1 MTAKASG
8 PGWYIPDLRN
18 YYDEKVEIKDGVMY
32 RKKNVLQ
39 IWWTHNTLGKP
50 FDIPVNG
57 RETWTMPTESDA
69 IESFVNNWATDGF

>member
-18 YYDEKVEIKDGVMY
+18 CFDEKAEIKDGVMY

-39 IWWTHNTLGKP
+39 IWWTHNAEGNP
-50 FDIPVNG
+50 FNIPEKG

-69 IESFVNNWATDGF
+69 IESFVNQWATDEF